1 MKTLTGSL
9 LVALLLTGC
18 SSWHELRARHD
29 GRREAARDIAA
40 GNLRMRTYGLP
51 IPGGVPTYETLLAE
65 RLGVKVYLV
74 AGCLVTPEL
83 VAKTEAYNAAVEAE
97 IARRFGDGMLKSLEK
112 EAARIDSER
121 AALH

>member
-1 MKTLTGSL
+1 MKTLPVSL

-18 SSWHELRARHD
+18 SAWHESQARRA
-29 GRREAARDIAA
+29 GRDEAARDIAA
-40 GNLRMRTYGLP
+40 GDLRLRTYGLP

-65 RLGVKVYLV
+65 RLGVKVDLV
-74 AGCLVTPEL
+74 GGCLVTPEL
-83 VAKTEAYNAAVEAE
+83 VAKTSAYNAAVEAE
-97 IARRFGDGMLKSLEK
+97 IARRFGGGMLESLEK

>member
-1 MKTLTGSL
+1 MRTLTVSL
-9 LVALLLTGC
+9 CAALLLTSC
-18 SSWHELRARHD
+18 SAWHESQARHA
-29 GRREAARDIAA
+29 GRVEAARDIAA
-40 GNLRMRTYGLP
+40 GDLRLRTYGLP

-65 RLGVKVYLV
+65 RLGVKVVPV

-83 VAKTEAYNAAVEAE
+83 VAKTYAYNTAVEAE
-97 IARRFGDGMLKSLEK
+97 IARRFGDDILKSLEK